1 MKFIF
6 FDQKKRDII
15 VIVGGVVPPQDYEM
29 LYEMGVKSIFGP
41 GTRIPKAAIS
51 VIDDIEAN
59 LKKKL

>member
-1 MKFIF
+1 
-6 FDQKKRDII
+6 
-15 VIVGGVVPPQDYEM
+15 
-29 LYEMGVKSIFGP
+29 MGVKSIFGP